1 MPIITIFNASFC
13 GANHVARGV
22 AEALGCR
29 LLGNEAL
36 EAASVRFGAPLD
48 RMIKSMG
55 GAPSVFNSFTHDKE
69 KHIAYIR
76 AGVAQALL
84 EDNIVLNSA
93 AALAAPAGVRHILRV
108 CLTATKDFRAA
119 EAVKSG
125 RAASEKD
132 AVRLIKK
139 SDLEAAQWAADLHK
153 KSPWDKTLFD
163 IKIPMNSATLEQS
176 VALICENARL
186 DVVKAT
192 PKSLQAAADNALA
205 AEALVQLA
213 RAGHFDMDVTA
224 SGGDVTIII
233 NKNVLRLESLAKE
246 LKAAVAKVQR
256 VKNVDA
262 KAGPDFYRA
271 DIYRRQNF
279 ELPQK
284 VLLVDDEAEYVQTLS
299 ERLQMRDFGTAV
311 AFNGEEAMSLVAS
324 DEPEVM
330 VLDLRMPGIDGM
342 EVLRRLK
349 REHPEVEAIILTGHG
364 TEKDRELAMELGAF
378 AYLEKP
384 VDIDKLAQT
393 MQAAYKK
400 VRERKPPES

>member
-1 MPIITIFNASFC
+1 MPIITIFSASFC
-13 GANHVARGV
+13 GQDAVARGV
-22 AEALGCR
+22 AETLGCR
-29 LLGNEAL
+29 IIGDEAL
-36 EAASVRFGAPLD
+36 EAAAGRFGVPRD
-48 RMIKSMG
+48 RLIRAMG
-55 GAPSVFNSFTHDKE
+55 GAPTVFNSFTHDKE
-69 KHIAYIR
+69 KQIAYIR
-76 AGVAQALL
+76 AGVAQILL
-84 EDNIVLNSA
+84 EDNIVLNGM

-108 CLTATKDFRAA
+108 CLTAAKEFREA
-119 EAVKSG
+119 EAVKSAL
-125 RAASEKD
+125 AASDRD
-132 AVRLIKK
+132 AAKLIKK
-139 SDLEAAQWAADLHK
+139 DDHEAAQWAADLHK

-163 IKIPMNSATLEQS
+163 IKIPMNSTSVEQA
-176 VALICENARL
+176 VALICENAQL

-192 PKSLQAAADNALA
+192 PESHQAAADNALA
-205 AEALVQLA
+205 AEVLVQLA
-213 RAGHFDMDVTA
+213 REGHFDVDVTVKD
-224 SGGDVTIII
+224 GNVTIII
-233 NKNVLRLESLAKE
+233 NKHVLRLDNLAKE
-246 LKAAVAKVQR
+246 LKTAASKIPG

-311 AFNGEEAMSLVAS
+311 AFNGEEAMSLAAS

-349 REHPEVEAIILTGHG
+349 RERPEIEVIILTGHG

-384 VDIDKLAQT
+384 VDIDKLSQT
-393 MQAAYKK
+393 MKDAYKK
-400 VRERKPPES
+400 VQDRKSPES